1 MKSISLKLTRRA
13 APPGLAAIGAFALL
27 ALGLAGCQPAATS
40 KPAKVPRVIVT
51 TPIEDTVIDYQDF
64 TGRLEA
70 VKMIEI
76 KARVSGEVKEA
87 GFKEGERVLKD
98 HPLFEIDPVL
108 YNADFNKAD
117 ADFKL
122 AEAESK
128 LQKEN
133 VKRAKALFDKAAMS
147 PEEYETVVATEKKS
161 LASVGAVK
169 AIKDRAQLYV
179 DYTHIKAP
187 IDGRV
192 SRRFVDPGNLIIADT
207 TVLTTIVS
215 EDKMYAYFDVDERT
229 YLDLLDSV
237 KPGQKSWYE
246 GLKLPVLMRL
256 ANENEFEKIG
266 VVDFVDN
273 RVVATTGTVR
283 MRGVFQNDNGK
294 LKAGLF
300 VRIRLPI
307 GSPYKAFMIPDEAI
321 QSDQERKYVWVV
333 NSKNEVK
340 YRSVKLGLSANA
352 LRVLESA
359 DKGKEGT
366 EAATIEDRVIVMR
379 VIKKA
384 EEGKEGKEGVTLEDR
399 VIVSGM
405 QRAKDGITVDVGVQ
419 PAPAPPHMP
428 LVRLLQGPATTKE
441 TGRPGEVEKIH
452 APK

>member
-1 MKSISLKLTRRA
+1 MKSISLDLPRRA
-13 APPGLAAIGAFALL
+13 APPWLGAIGAFALL
-27 ALGLAGCQPAATS
+27 ALGLAGCQPAATT

-51 TPIEDTVIDYQDF
+51 MPIVDTVMDYQDF

-87 GFKEGERVLKD
+87 GFKEGDRVKEG
-98 HPLFEIDPVL
+98 HPLFEIDPST
-108 YNADFNKAD
+108 YAADLNQAEANLKV
-117 ADFKL
+117 
-122 AEAESK
+122 AEAERN
-128 LQKEN
+128 LQEKNAVRGKDLYESTP
-133 VKRAKALFDKAAMS
+133 KAMS
-147 PEEYETVVATEKKS
+147 REEYETVVAAHLKS
-161 LASVGAVK
+161 AAAVGAVK
-169 AIKDRAQLYV
+169 AARDRSQLYL
-179 DYTHIKAP
+179 DYTHVKAP

-229 YLDLLDSV
+229 YLDLLASV

-246 GLKLPVLMRL
+246 GLKLPVMMRL

-273 RVVATTGTVR
+273 RVAATTGTVR

-307 GSPYKAFMIPDEAI
+307 GLAYEAIMIPDEAI

-333 NSKNEVK
+333 NSKDEVK

-352 LRVLESA
+352 LRVIESA
-359 DKGKEGT
+359 DKDKEGS
-366 EAATIEDRVIVMR
+366 EGDAMDDRVIVMR

-384 EEGKEGKEGVTLEDR
+384 EKGKEGKEGLTLEDR
-399 VIVSGM
+399 VIVNGM
-405 QRAKDGITVDVGVQ
+405 QRAKDGIPVEVGVQ
-419 PAPAPPHMP
+419 PSPAPPHMP
-428 LVRLLQGPATTKE
+428 LVRLLKE
-441 TGRPGEVEKIH
+441 SLVRGKPN
-452 APK
+452 